1 MEMTGCMRKEEIKIG
16 NIPALL
22 YGANS
27 KKLYIFVHG
36 RYSNKEEAENFSM
49 IATENGCQ
57 VISFDLPEH
66 GERKN
71 ENYDCTIQNA
81 IHDLKEIYFFHS

>member
-1 MEMTGCMRKEEIKIG
+1 MTGCMKKAEIKIG

-36 RYSNKEEAENFSM
+36 RCSNKEEAENFSI
-49 IATENGCQ
+49 IATENGYQ

-66 GERKN
+66 LEYLKN
-71 ENYDCTIQNA
+71 WT
-81 IHDLKEIYFFHS
+81 KKGVGK